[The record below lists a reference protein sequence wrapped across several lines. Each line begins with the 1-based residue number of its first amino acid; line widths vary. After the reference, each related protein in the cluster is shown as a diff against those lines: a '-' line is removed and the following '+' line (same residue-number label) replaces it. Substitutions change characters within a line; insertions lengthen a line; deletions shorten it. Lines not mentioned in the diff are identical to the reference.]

1 MHLSNFCP
9 AGDEVYSESLHV
21 ISWFLV
27 DDELGSEIS
36 SPSESIHTEAQ
47 GELGVTCNAM
57 EHVRRSPKTHV
68 SLKRAMIPE
77 SM

>member
-1 MHLSNFCP
+1 MHLRNFCP

-21 ISWFLV
+21 ISLFLV
-27 DDELGSEIS
+27 DDAFGSEIS
-36 SPSESIHTEAQ
+36 SPLESIHIEAQ

-57 EHVRRSPKTHV
+57 EYGRRSPKMHV
-68 SLKRAMIPE
+68 SLKKAMIPE